1 MPKKRAVRSGAKE
14 ASPTRTVKAALKK
27 YNPTSIVKPFATY
40 SQGVEVPANAR
51 WLYVAGQV
59 GVHPDGTIAKGSAAQ
74 VECAWSNVLAV
85 LKSAGMGPEDLVRV
99 NVFITKPE
107 DVSINR
113 ASWANIAKNGGPA
126 ITMVTVARLSH
137 PDWTVEIEAIAAKA

>member
-1 MPKKRAVRSGAKE
+1 M
-14 ASPTRTVKAALKK
+14 LKK
-27 YNPTSIVKPFATY
+27 HNPASIVKPFASY
-40 SQGVEVPANAR
+40 SQGVEVPPNAR

-59 GVHPDGTIAKGSAAQ
+59 GVNPDGTVAKGSAAQ
-74 VECAWSNVLAV
+74 VERAWANVLAV
-85 LKSAGMGPEDLVRV
+85 LESAGMGPENLVRV

-113 ASWANIAKNGGPA
+113 ASWKDIARNGGPA